1 MGKKIIMPKKDMST
15 SERAIGTAI
24 VKHGLEIA
32 KSLGFTA
39 CMTCGNPDVY
49 KRKMGLKNYRELGI
63 KKDDSVEDAD
73 ECIFAIELVPNGL
86 MARTGFL
93 AFLIMIFF
101 KCEK

>member
-1 MGKKIIMPKKDMST
+1 
-15 SERAIGTAI
+15 

-63 KKDDSVEDAD
+63 KKDDSVEMLMNAYLQLNL
-73 ECIFAIELVPNGL
+73 FRMGL

-93 AFLIMIFF
+93 AFLL
-101 KCEK
+101 